1 MFAVIYIPNFSL
13 QAVLRNEME
22 LFSRPVALID
32 ERERQATVFQ
42 MTQTAR
48 DAGICEGLTST
59 QALARCKNVLIKSR
73 SPSQEKIATEIFLQ
87 TAYNFSPRIEV
98 TADGV
103 CTLDLQGIKISF
115 DDISATLWSEKVLAA
130 LAKVNLRARIGGAQ
144 TPHLAWYAARCASPF
159 LLVENAIDFI
169 SALPIESLE
178 PAPHILNILQRW
190 GIHTVGAFIIL
201 GRDKIAERLGPDG
214 LELFERASVEQIR
227 PLNLMTPS
235 ENFFET
241 MEFENEIE
249 TLQPLLFV
257 LRRFVE
263 QLCHR
268 LSLRYFS
275 ISDLELRLN
284 LSSGEKEDSLFKIPS
299 PTANVEILFRM
310 LHTHLETVRTDS
322 PIVALQLSAKPCRG
336 ENHQFGLFEAALR
349 DPNQFSETL
358 ARLSALCGAK
368 NIGAPVLE
376 NSFRPDAFQMRRP
389 CFETLSTQ
397 NSKFQTQNVG
407 LNLRRFRPPFHADVE
422 TKNKKPAFL
431 SSLKLNSAIE
441 KTSGPWR
448 ASGDWWEQEKLW
460 NRDEWDVQMRNGS
473 LYRIYREDKNWFLEG
488 VYD

>member
-1 MFAVIYIPNFSL
+1 
-13 QAVLRNEME
+13 
-22 LFSRPVALID
+22 
-32 ERERQATVFQ
+32 
-42 MTQTAR
+42 
-48 DAGICEGLTST
+48 
-59 QALARCKNVLIKSR
+59 IKSR
-73 SPSQEKIATEIFLQ
+73 SPLQEKIAAEIFLQ
-87 TAYNFSPRIEV
+87 TAYNFSPRIEA

-103 CTLDLQGIKISF
+103 CTMDLEGIKISF
-115 DDISATLWSEKVLAA
+115 DGISAALWAEKILAA
-130 LAKVNLRARIGGAQ
+130 LAKVNLRARLGVAQ
-144 TPHLAWYAARCASPF
+144 TPQLAWYAAHCASPF

-169 SALPIESLE
+169 FALPIESLE
-178 PAPHILNILQRW
+178 PTPHVLNILRRW
-190 GIHTVGAFIIL
+190 GIHTVGSFTIL

-214 LELFERASVEQIR
+214 LELFERASPEEIR

-235 ENFFET
+235 ENFSET

-249 TLQPLLFV
+249 SLQPLLFV

-268 LSLRYFS
+268 ISLRHFS

-284 LSSGEKEDSLFKIPS
+284 LSSGEKQETLFTVPS
-299 PTANVEILFRM
+299 PTANVETLFRM
-310 LHTHLETVRTDS
+310 LQTHLETVRTDS

-336 ENHQFGLFEAALR
+336 QNYQFGLFEAALR

-376 NSFRPDAFQMRRP
+376 NSFRPDAFQMRP
-389 CFETLSTQ
+389 PNFENVPTQ
-397 NSKFQTQNVG
+397 KPKPKIQNVG

-441 KTSGPWR
+441 KSSGPWR
-448 ASGDWWEQEKLW
+448 ASGEWWEQEKLW
-460 NRDEWDVQMRNGS
+460 NRDEWDVQMRDGS
-473 LYRIYREDKNWFLEG
+473 LYRIYCEHKNWFLEG